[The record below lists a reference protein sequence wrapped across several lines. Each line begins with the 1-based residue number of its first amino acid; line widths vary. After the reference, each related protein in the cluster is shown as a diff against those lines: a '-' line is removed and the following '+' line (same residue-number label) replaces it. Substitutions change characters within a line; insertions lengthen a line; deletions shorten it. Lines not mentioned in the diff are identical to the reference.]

1 MKYHHSCSDETYI
14 QFSDMK
20 TPSLL
25 QSTKLFSIATFTSR
39 IFGLIRDSVISA
51 YLPVAWQDIFWAGV
65 KIPSTFRQLFAE
77 GSLSAA
83 FIPMLSKVREEE
95 GEEKAREV
103 SFAIFSWLATTL
115 TCLTALLILFGP
127 WWIPVV
133 LDFPADQ
140 QWKVG
145 ASVTTTQMM
154 FPFLVFVGF
163 SAWSMG
169 ILNTYRSFFM
179 PALAPVFYNITVIV
193 GAIVFTW
200 YFQSLPM
207 VYYLPKLDH
216 GILNFILSGWAVC
229 GTQYFGAMP
238 LMICMCGV
246 VIVGGIM
253 QFAVQI
259 PQLRK
264 LNYFPPKWVSVTHP
278 AVKSFLY
285 KLAPAVFGLAVFQL
299 NALITQTYF
308 ASRYGEGGISILT
321 YAHRLIQFPLG
332 VIGIALATASFPQI
346 SQHFARNEHSKA
358 AKLFTTVSKYM
369 MLIMLPS
376 AAGLI
381 VLDQDIVG
389 LIYNWKN
396 KYSPEWMSLL
406 GMSLTGYSVGLLG
419 YAFVKIL
426 AQSFQAQHDFRTP
439 VITGAA
445 GVAVNLTLCAFFSSQ
460 IERYPLWTMTFASSA
475 ATFVNVLLLII
486 LLRMKL
492 HELKITPLILYFFKV
507 ITASLL
513 MYGSCWLVMSWMPES
528 GDSFLFK
535 VLRVGIGMTTGIL
548 SYGILGRFLFWTE
561 LKAILRIR

>member
-1 MKYHHSCSDETYI
+1 MSSRFLIIYLNHHSGLSESYV
-14 QFSDMK
+14 QFSVMK
-20 TPSLL
+20 NSSLL
-25 QSTKLFSIATFTSR
+25 QSTKLFSVATFTSR

-51 YLPVAWQDIFWAGV
+51 YVPIAWQDIFWAGV

-103 SFAIFSWLATTL
+103 SFAIFNWLATTL
-115 TCLTALLILFGP
+115 TCLTALLIVFGP
-127 WWIPVV
+127 WWIPVI
-133 LDFPADQ
+133 LDFPDDQ
-140 QWKVG
+140 QWKVA

-154 FPFLVFVGF
+154 FPFLVFIAF

-179 PALAPVFYNITVIV
+179 PALAPVFYNITVIIGV
-193 GAIVFTW
+193 IICTR
-200 YFQSLPM
+200 YFVDQQLM
-207 VYYLPKLDH
+207 MWM
-216 GILNFILSGWAVC
+216 SG
-229 GTQYFGAMP
+229 
-238 LMICMCGV
+238 
-246 VIVGGIM
+246 VIIMGGIM

-264 LNYFPPKWVSVTHP
+264 LDYFPPKWVSVTHP

-285 KLAPAVFGLAVFQL
+285 KMAPAVFGLAVFQL

-346 SQHFARNEHSKA
+346 AQHFARNENGKA
-358 AKLFTTVSKYM
+358 AKLFSTVAKYM

-396 KYSPEWMSLL
+396 NYSVEWMSLL

-445 GVAVNLTLCAFFSSQ
+445 GVAVNLVLCAYFSSNTDT
-460 IERYPLWTMTFASSA
+460 YPLWTLTFASSLA
-475 ATFVNVLLLII
+475 SFVNVLLLLI
-486 LLRMKL
+486 LLRIKL
-492 HELKITPLILYFFKV
+492 SELKITPLLIYCIKV
-507 ITASLL
+507 ITASII
-513 MYGSCWLVMSWMPES
+513 MYYCCAIVMSFVPPSDES
-528 GDSFLFK
+528 FFFK
-535 VLRVGIGMTTGIL
+535 VVRVGIGMTTGIL
-548 SYGILGRFLFWTE
+548 SYGIIGRLLFWSE